1 MNLCFSLHDTIE
13 QHRSVFAHQDWCKHL
28 VRVETVL
35 CNEMQWMNSF
45 VFSPVLPHFPDG
57 HRLKISFFSLFLYR
71 WAFRARNG
79 AEINSQTPDM
89 MLKIKEKQQL
99 NPRMSFQWGTR
110 SRRCDNKPFSQISL
124 LFFFNYFS
132 LSCDVVGLVF
142 FVCFCFFLHLL
153 QLHLYLHTPVRCK
166 MRWESKSNPCR
177 SLEQRVPMSAA
188 VGLKREE
195 NQSMKITFFIYF
207 YFVSLGKIR

>member
-99 NPRMSFQWGTR
+99 NPRMSFQWGPRRRTR
-110 SRRCDNKPFSQISL
+110 RTLWQQTL
-124 LFFFNYFS
+124 LSDLTLVLFQLFLPVMWCCGVGFFCLF
-132 LSCDVVGLVF
+132 LVF
-142 FVCFCFFLHLL
+142 FA
-153 QLHLYLHTPVRCK
+153 PAPA
-166 MRWESKSNPCR
+166 S
-177 SLEQRVPMSAA
+177 
-188 VGLKREE
+188 
-195 NQSMKITFFIYF
+195 
-207 YFVSLGKIR
+207 FVSSHTSAV

>member
-45 VFSPVLPHFPDG
+45 VFSLVLPHFPDG

-89 MLKIKEKQQL
+89 MLKIKVKQQL

-110 SRRCDNKPFSQISL
+110 SRTRRTLWQQTL
-124 LFFFNYFS
+124 LSDLTLVLFQLF
-132 LSCDVVGLVF
+132 LPVMWCCGVGFLFVFVF
-142 FVCFCFFLHLL
+142 FCTCSSFICIVTHQCGVKWGENLNQILAEVWSNVFPGLL
-153 QLHLYLHTPVRCK
+153 L
-166 MRWESKSNPCR
+166 WD
-177 SLEQRVPMSAA
+177 
-188 VGLKREE
+188 
-195 NQSMKITFFIYF
+195 
-207 YFVSLGKIR
+207 